1 MKILGKAGPVAQG
14 ERRRGR
20 RPASRAKLGVARN
33 VPRLVLWT
41 VPLVVAGVVAAL
53 PWALTRPS
61 APAAPPAGGA
71 EGSPAVAAPPDLQGT
86 VVSLTFNAGTV
97 SQYDFARPLLRQY
110 GMHGT
115 FYVTPHRVDAGDACC
130 MSWQQTQQLYRE
142 GDEIGS
148 SSVHGLDLTVPSSP
162 DPAEDY
168 ADKKQE
174 VCGAHERLAHFH
186 LDPRSFAYP
195 AGAYA
200 YEFPGLHRSLA
211 DLVTSCGYLSGRI
224 VGGLSTAGSPPSIT
238 LPTKE
243 PYAVRT
249 PPEPSTSPI
258 ALADLQRAVVAAS
271 GPGAHWVPL
280 VFDEVCHQGDP
291 SYASCM
297 SSRRPVDDTV
307 LAAFLS
313 WLRSAGKPN
322 GAPPGTSV
330 LTVRQVMGA
339 PSPPPFPGPPTFV
352 SLTFDDGDAT
362 QELAGQ
368 LMRSHGLTGTFY
380 INTALV
386 DAKNRDHMSWSQI
399 LRLHREG
406 NEIGGHTA
414 HHVDLTSPG
423 IPEQVKR
430 DEICQDRR
438 RLQAM
443 GLDPESFAYPYGAL
457 DRAAEDLV
465 KSCGYRSGRS
475 AGSVSPIGPVFAET
489 VPPEDPYSTM
499 ALDGPEGASVEGAAT
514 RPLTLS
520 DLQRAVVSA
529 SDHRGGWVQV
539 IFHRICVSTDPGFAE
554 CMSSDAPIEAG
565 TFAAF
570 LDWLEDAAPAGTTVR
585 TVREVISGER

>member
-1 MKILGKAGPVAQG
+1 MKILGKAGPIAREEG
-14 ERRRGR
+14 RRGR
-20 RPASRAKLGVARN
+20 RPASRPRLGVARK

-53 PWALTRPS
+53 LFALTRPS
-61 APAAPPAGGA
+61 APATQPGGGAGGSPGVA
-71 EGSPAVAAPPDLQGT
+71 ETPHVQGT

-97 SQYDFARPLLRQY
+97 SQYNFARPLLRRF

-115 FYVTPHRVDAGDACC
+115 FYVTPQRVDAGQACC
-130 MSWQQTQQLYRE
+130 MSWERTQQLYRE

-148 SSVHGLDLTVPSSP
+148 SSVHGADLTTPWSP
-162 DPAEDY
+162 DPVKDY

-174 VCGAHERLAHFH
+174 VCGARERLAHFH

-195 AGAYA
+195 AGAHT
-200 YEFPGLHRSLA
+200 YEFPGLHRSLE
-211 DLVTSCGYLSGRI
+211 DLVAACGYLSGRM
-224 VGGLSTAGSPPSIT
+224 VGGLSTDGGPSSIT
-238 LPTKE
+238 LPAKE

-249 PPEPSTSPI
+249 PAEPSVSPI
-258 ALADLQRAVVAAS
+258 ALADLQQAVVAAS

-297 SSRRPVDDTV
+297 SSRRPVVDTV

-313 WLRSAGKPN
+313 WLRSAGKPD
-322 GAPPGTSV
+322 GAPAGTTV
-330 LTVRQVMGA
+330 QTVRQVMGA
-339 PSPPPFPGPPTFV
+339 PPPPPFPVPPTFV
-352 SLTFDDGDAT
+352 SLTFDDGDTT
-362 QELAGQ
+362 QEWAGQ

-380 INTALV
+380 INSALV
-386 DAKNRDHMSWSQI
+386 DAKTRDHMSWSQI
-399 LRLHREG
+399 LRLHQQG
-406 NEIGGHTA
+406 NDIGGHTA

-423 IPEQVKR
+423 VPEQVKR
-430 DEICQDRR
+430 DEVCQDRR

-475 AGSVSPIGPVFAET
+475 AGSVAPGGPVFAET
-489 VPPEDPYSTM
+489 VPPKDPYSTM
-499 ALDGPEGASVEGAAT
+499 ALDGPEGASNEAADT
-514 RPLTLS
+514 GPLTLP

-529 SDHRGGWVQV
+529 ADHGGGWVQV
-539 IFHRICVSTDPGFAE
+539 IFHRICGSSDLGFAE
-554 CMSSDAPIEAG
+554 CMSSDAPIDAR

-570 LDWLEDAAPAGTTVR
+570 LDWLEDDAPQGTTVR
-585 TVREVISGER
+585 TVREVMSGER